1 MYMTKKYWKFLRI
14 WILVK
19 WRQFLILIGF
29 VIPGDLFLER
39 AILKRHG
46 RLEMEILIT
55 NLSA

>member
-1 MYMTKKYWKFLRI
+1 MTKKYWKFLRI